1 MQNRRCVK
9 RHERLNDIEDSS
21 IGNRTYI
28 DLIDHCRV
36 FLSSEESRAEFRRL
50 DAIADMI
57 DPNIDDVFLS
67 EIITLGLLDYIKTC
81 LTDSI
86 GPNLLPIAKFCRKWS
101 LIDDR
106 MGHIFFDIHTLNAI
120 CDLIESCYQS
130 SFDSILSAV
139 CENLILVIHNL
150 VIACDLDQ
158 EIIDR
163 IFDLNLKGYSFLDRD
178 ANALQAN
185 VLLTGVLAFR
195 YSESRDQNIFK
206 DMTNALMGIILR
218 DQACV
223 GPLGL
228 EALNSLFHVM
238 INPEVQKQ
246 LTTPFFLQD
255 ILPRYLCDD
264 RRRAYSVFCRLA
276 TSPDELIRNSTLNLT
291 PLHLIAEMFRD
302 ASDDDKV
309 TFCETISCVI
319 ESNPDHMFQFF
330 EQEIIETIAIFLSS
344 GSFAIKFA
352 SMRCI
357 SRIFSI
363 AEADYASQW
372 RLMKALLPVIGD
384 IFEDNP
390 DEFKPLLFEV
400 CSFIEKMPAK
410 ERAFYFSKI
419 ANLID
424 KFAPELDEESEL
436 VTRRLREL
444 LECVQSETNV

>member
-1 MQNRRCVK
+1 MK
-9 RHERLNDIEDSS
+9 RHEKLNDIEDSS
-21 IGNRTYI
+21 MENRTCVDI
-28 DLIDHCRV
+28 IDHCRL
-36 FLSSEESRAEFRRL
+36 FLSSEESRAQFRRL

-67 EIITLGLLDYIKTC
+67 EIINLGLLDYIQKC
-81 LTDSI
+81 LTDSN

-120 CDLIESCYQS
+120 CDLIQS
-130 SFDSILSAV
+130 SFDSIPSAV
-139 CENLILVIHNL
+139 CENLILAIHNL
-150 VIACDLDQ
+150 VITCDLGQ

-163 IFDLNLKGYSFLDRD
+163 ILDLNLKGYSFLDRD
-178 ANALQAN
+178 AHALQAN
-185 VLLTGVLAFR
+185 ILLTGVLAFR
-195 YSESRDQNIFK
+195 YSESLDRNIFK
-206 DMTNALMGIILR
+206 DMTNALMAIILR

-276 TSPDELIRNSTLNLT
+276 TSPDELIRTSTLNLT

-319 ESNPDHMFQFF
+319 ESNADHMFQFF

-344 GSFAIKFA
+344 GSFAVKFA

-363 AEADYASQW
+363 AETDYASQW

-384 IFEDNP
+384 IVEDNP
-390 DEFKPLLFEV
+390 DEFKPLVLEL

-410 ERAFYFSKI
+410 ERSFYFSKI
-419 ANLID
+419 ANLVD
-424 KFAPELDEESEL
+424 KFAQELDEQSDL
-436 VTRRLREL
+436 VTRWLREI